1 MILDPQITADSSLIR
16 EYINSLFAIEI
27 LRNANPNDVTLMT
40 AYTFGVDSNA
50 IWKQDKKYVQ
60 DFMHAHKPELV
71 EYNNAKIICMLNK
84 LNDGLTKLKSD
95 ILYTNVPLGAED
107 LNAIINGIENIFT
120 KKRGTIFP
128 VDASMVSTKNIKVVP
143 DFDMQLM
150 SNVLKNVFNSFTGER
165 RDLDTRTLKKAFG
178 QHRHEVIDGLT
189 YVNFERVHDLLDKEI
204 SKVLNGK
211 IELHEANVKFIADL
225 FGVLYRLRVPANL
238 HPNRL
243 DRLYDKYI
251 LTNDKATNAI
261 QYARKFSLLEPMDVI
276 SCHLLPFDEAMI
288 FDDIFPHERSIA
300 SYTYRSLVEQ
310 YLVTQYLIQK

>member
-1 MILDPQITADSSLIR
+1 MNQQVTADSGLIL
-16 EYINSLFAIEI
+16 EYINSLFAIET
-27 LRNANPNDVTLMT
+27 LRNANPKNVTLMT
-40 AYTFGVDSNA
+40 AHTFGIDSNA
-50 IWKQDKKYVQ
+50 IWKQDKPCTQ
-60 DFMHAHKPELV
+60 DFMHAHNPELV
-71 EYNNAKIICMLNK
+71 EYNIAKIICMLNK
-84 LNDGLTKLKSD
+84 LNDGLNKLKTP
-95 ILYTNVPLGAED
+95 LYTNVPLGAED

-128 VDASMVSTKNIKVVP
+128 VDSSLKNTRNISVVP

-189 YVNFERVHDLLDKEI
+189 YVNFDKIHEILSKEI
-204 SKVLNGK
+204 GRVLDGKVELN
-211 IELHEANVKFIADL
+211 EANVKFIADL
-225 FGVLYRLRVPANL
+225 FGVLYRLRVPVNL

-251 LTNDKATNAI
+251 LTDERAAEAI
-261 QYARKFSLLEPMDVI
+261 QYARKFSVLEPIDVI
-276 SCHLLPFDEAMI
+276 SCHLLPFEESMI

-300 SYTYRSLVEQ
+300 SYTYRSEVEQ